1 MDIHIQKDTTVS
13 LHKQLV
19 TQIAMQIASGLLK
32 PGAKLP
38 SIRALSKR
46 LGIHHNTCLAAY
58 RELGENGL
66 IEIRH
71 GSGARVAVLD
81 PDIDGPARKLPE
93 LSDLETLA
101 GFFVRQVT
109 SKGYRWEE
117 VTAALDAVRNRMGEA
132 VQRPLVFVDIHPDI
146 LPVFQAELQHALKRP
161 IQTALLSELDP
172 EAEKESH
179 FIVSR
184 YHCQALRDKLRA
196 ASPGSDSNPGRDSR
210 LDERITII
218 DVGSGQQE
226 LALIRQ
232 APTNALVAIFST
244 SVIILQQGE
253 AVVKA
258 LRGDE
263 IYTRTVIPSQE
274 TESEIQRILKRAQ
287 LVFSDWLC
295 APELRTR
302 TRKPVHLIRVLPD
315 AELAKLQAF
324 AARS

>member
-19 TQIAMQIASGLLK
+19 TQISMQIASGLLK

-38 SIRALSKR
+38 SIRALSQR

-58 RELGENGL
+58 RELDENGL

-71 GSGARVAVLD
+71 GSGARVSVLD
-81 PDIDGPARKLPE
+81 PDIDGPARKVPE
-93 LSDLETLA
+93 LSDLDTLA

-117 VTAALDAVRNRMGEA
+117 VIAALDAVRNRMGEA
-132 VQRPLVFVDIHPDI
+132 IQRPLVFVDIHPDI
-146 LPVFQAELQHALKRP
+146 LPVFQAELQQALKRP
-161 IQTALLSELDP
+161 VQMVLLSELDP
-172 EAEKESH
+172 ESERESH

-184 YHCQALRDKLRA
+184 YHCQALRDKLRT
-196 ASPGSDSNPGRDSR
+196 ASHGSGSR
-210 LDERITII
+210 IEERITMI

-232 APTNALVAIFST
+232 APANALVAIFSA
-244 SVIILQQGE
+244 SAIILQQGE

-295 APELRTR
+295 APELKSL